1 MSRVNGLK
9 FKRELILALGLFAQH
24 GVSYAEAPVVE
35 SKPNTTL
42 STAAEAANAAVN
54 AANAAANAANA
65 AAAAAGAAANAINAV
80 LPPSQR
86 VPFTSTSIPT
96 PSVSAPSSTA
106 SSKPI
111 EQKTDAKLDKALN
124 LPLEDFMNSSDSVKS
139 DNPNSLFAGGQFF
152 VPQDRSLI
160 GLVGAY
166 EVPVE
171 ADARGEF
178 TSGVAQVR
186 EDGSVDVEAISA
198 INLSDA
204 VKASLGFSRE
214 VLVASSRVNQAKAQ
228 TGQAKAFLLPSLLL
242 NVKTGREISEPGSQL
257 DPVTGKEV
265 SRSNH
270 NRSDLNLT
278 LRQPILD
285 LPSLYDWKRR
295 EVVETSR
302 SEGMRSSQGD
312 VYLATVNAY
321 LTLASSRLQANMA
334 KDYEAQLKELFFYVE
349 KRANAGAS
357 SNSDKERVRARGLN
371 AKSSRIEQ
379 EAAHAAAGIE
389 LVRLMNLAPGVIRL
403 PDLEDVGLSVVP
415 QELDQAMSMAIA
427 SNPDIGVLQAELKA
441 AEIDQKTAKGRYIPR
456 FDLEYSNS
464 DSVHAGGATGNQRD
478 QRLMLVMNWSI
489 FNGGSDLKFNEEKAA
504 RYEEIKY
511 RLDDQRRRVI
521 QSLTAQYA
529 TLEATRSRIAAGY
542 RELESI
548 SVAANAMSKKMIS
561 GNQSLLDMLDVYD
574 RYYQA
579 RTRLVSLHTQE
590 MTAVAQIARLVQGT
604 PSQNQLASNLP
615 AELENQ

>member
-1 MSRVNGLK
+1 MNGLK
-9 FKRELILALGLFAQH
+9 FQRELILVLGLFAQH
-24 GVSYAEAPVVE
+24 GVSHAEAPAVE

-80 LPPSQR
+80 LPASQR
-86 VPFTSTSIPT
+86 VPLTNTSMPA
-96 PSVSAPSSTA
+96 PLVNAPSSTVNTTA
-106 SSKPI
+106 S
-111 EQKTDAKLDKALN
+111 EQKTNVKLDKALN
-124 LPLEDFMNSSDSVKS
+124 LPLEDFTNSADSAKS

-166 EVPVE
+166 EIPVE

-178 TSGVAQVR
+178 TSGVAHVR
-186 EDGSVDVEAISA
+186 EDGSVDVESISA

-242 NVKTGREISEPGSQL
+242 NVKSGREISEPGSQL

-415 QELDQAMSMAIA
+415 QELDQAMPMAIA

-590 MTAVAQIARLVQGT
+590 MTAVAQIARLVQGN
-604 PSQNQLASNLP
+604 PSQNQLASNPLG
-615 AELENQ
+615 ELESQ

>member
-1 MSRVNGLK
+1 MVYRVNALK
-9 FKRELILALGLFAQH
+9 LRRELVLVLGILAQH
-24 GVSYAEAPVVE
+24 DIAHAETPAVE

-65 AAAAAGAAANAINAV
+65 AAAAAGAAASAINAV

-86 VPFTSTSIPT
+86 VPLTGGYAPTSTFN
-96 PSVSAPSSTA
+96 APSA
-106 SSKPI
+106 AINSKAQ
-111 EQKTDAKLDKALN
+111 EQKALDKTLK
-124 LPLEDFMNSSDSVKS
+124 LPTEDFTFSSSESTKS
-139 DNPNSLFAGGQFF
+139 DNPNSLFAGGQFL

-160 GLVGAY
+160 GLVGTY
-166 EVPVE
+166 EIPVE

-178 TSGVAQVR
+178 TSGVAKVR
-186 EDGSVDVEAISA
+186 EDGSVDVESISA

-214 VLVASSRVNQAKAQ
+214 VLVASTRVNQAKAQ

-242 NVKTGREISEPGSQL
+242 NVKSGREISEPGSQI

-265 SRSNH
+265 SRSSH
-270 NRSDLNLT
+270 SRSDLNLT
-278 LRQPILD
+278 LKQPILD

-295 EVVETSR
+295 EVVEASR
-302 SEGMRSSQGD
+302 NEGMRSSQGD

-403 PDLEDVGLSVVP
+403 PDLEDVGVSVVP

-427 SNPDIGVLQAELKA
+427 ANPDIGVLQAELKA
-441 AEIDQKTAKGRYIPR
+441 AEIDKKSAKSRYIPR
-456 FDLEYSNS
+456 LDLEYSNS
-464 DSVHAGGATGNQRD
+464 DSVHAGGAADSQRD

-529 TLEATRSRIAAGY
+529 TLESTRSRIAAGY

-604 PSQNQLASNLP
+604 PNQSQIASTPLNG
-615 AELENQ
+615 LESQQ

>member
-1 MSRVNGLK
+1 MNALR
-9 FKRELILALGLFAQH
+9 FQREIIIALGILAQH
-24 GVSYAEAPVVE
+24 GMAHAGDSVVD

-86 VPFTSTSIPT
+86 VPTAINSAIPLVNTSPSTTHSIASEQKAADKSDKKLNFPQDDF
-96 PSVSAPSSTA
+96 A
-106 SSKPI
+106 SSHANTT
-111 EQKTDAKLDKALN
+111 KT
-124 LPLEDFMNSSDSVKS
+124 ES
-139 DNPNSLFAGGQFF
+139 PNSLLTGGQFF
-152 VPQDRSLI
+152 VPQERSLI
-160 GLVGAY
+160 GLVGTY
-166 EVPVE
+166 EVAVE

-186 EDGSVDVEAISA
+186 EDGSVDVESISA

-242 NVKTGREISEPGSQL
+242 NIRSGRETSEPGVQV
-257 DPVTGKEV
+257 DPVTG
-265 SRSNH
+265 SRESKSNH
-270 NRSDLNLT
+270 NRSDLNIT

-302 SEGMRSSQGD
+302 FEGMRSSQGD

-321 LTLASSRLQANMA
+321 LALASSRLQASMA

-389 LVRLMNLAPGVIRL
+389 LVRLINLAPSVIRL

-415 QELDQAMSMAIA
+415 KELDQAMSMALA

-441 AEIDQKTAKGRYIPR
+441 AEIDQKSAKGRYIPK
-456 FDLEYSNS
+456 FDLEYTNS
-464 DSVHAGGATGNQRD
+464 DSVHPGGQVGSQRD

-489 FNGGSDLKFNEEKAA
+489 FNGGSDIKFNEEKAA
-504 RYEEIKY
+504 RYQEIKY

-529 TLEATRSRIAAGY
+529 TLEATRDRIAAGY
-542 RELESI
+542 RELDSI
-548 SVAANAMSKKMIS
+548 SLAANAMSKKMIS

-579 RTRLVSLHTQE
+579 RTRLIALHTQE
-590 MTAVAQIARLVQGT
+590 MTAVAQIARLVQGA
-604 PSQNQLASNLP
+604 PSQNQLAGKQLDEIE
-615 AELENQ
+615 AQ